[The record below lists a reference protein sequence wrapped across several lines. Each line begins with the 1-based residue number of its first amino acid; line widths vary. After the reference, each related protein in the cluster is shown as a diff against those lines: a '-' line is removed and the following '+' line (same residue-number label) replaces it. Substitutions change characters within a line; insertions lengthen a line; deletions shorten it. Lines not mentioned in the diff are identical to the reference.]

1 MGYTRIQTSL
11 YPAGQEAEVQ
21 KPKQRLWL
29 HILLFVASF
38 LSMLLAGTW
47 WLGKDFLEISN
58 WQYGFTYAILL
69 TTFLSAHEFGH
80 YIAARL
86 HKVDATLPFFIP
98 FPLIFLNPFGTMGAL
113 IKTRSPIYTR
123 KALFDIGVSGPLAGF
138 VVCFVILVVGL
149 LTLPNAEYL
158 YQVHPEYIDY
168 VARWG
173 SMPTFGMYFGDT
185 LLFSVLAK
193 IFAHPGGFLPPMNEI
208 YHYPFLCVGWFGMFV
223 TALNLLPIGQLD
235 GGHIAY
241 AMFGN
246 RHRYI
251 ARIVWWFLLIVG
263 TGAFLGTFYDAIRT
277 DSPDSIYTFFQ
288 SVFLPV
294 LGAFKSAIPWFF
306 AGWGGWLFWAF
317 FTRLFIKLDHP
328 PVPDLSPIGPVRMA
342 IGWLALL
349 IFVGTVSYNGIYMIS
364 PTEREEEWL
373 RQRGSEPTEFS
384 AVQTSLST
392 QKATL
397 GIQQ

>member
-1 MGYTRIQTSL
+1 
-11 YPAGQEAEVQ
+11 
-21 KPKQRLWL
+21 
-29 HILLFVASF
+29 
-38 LSMLLAGTW
+38 
-47 WLGKDFLEISN
+47 
-58 WQYGFTYAILL
+58 
-69 TTFLSAHEFGH
+69 
-80 YIAARL
+80 
-86 HKVDATLPFFIP
+86 
-98 FPLIFLNPFGTMGAL
+98 
-113 IKTRSPIYTR
+113 
-123 KALFDIGVSGPLAGF
+123 
-138 VVCFVILVVGL
+138 
-149 LTLPNAEYL
+149 
-158 YQVHPEYIDY
+158 
-168 VARWG
+168 
-173 SMPTFGMYFGDT
+173 
-185 LLFSVLAK
+185 
-193 IFAHPGGFLPPMNEI
+193 
-208 YHYPFLCVGWFGMFV
+208 
-223 TALNLLPIGQLD
+223 
-235 GGHIAY
+235 
-241 AMFGN
+241 MFGN

-294 LGAFKSAIPWFF
+294 LGALKSVVPWFF

-384 AVQTSLST
+384 AVQTQLST